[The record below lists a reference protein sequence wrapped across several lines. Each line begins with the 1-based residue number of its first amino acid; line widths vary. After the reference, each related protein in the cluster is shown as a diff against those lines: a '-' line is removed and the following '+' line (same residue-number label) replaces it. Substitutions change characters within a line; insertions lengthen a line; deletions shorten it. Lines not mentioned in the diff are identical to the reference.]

1 MSGGKAPTRWFR
13 ALMFVTR
20 FGVTCIRITILCFF
34 ISWWWSE
41 PSDRLGPPD
50 SFSFAG
56 DSIGGPLQTL
66 LEKAD
71 VEAGDAGGV
80 EYDFSGEQK
89 HRSYR
94 GVGSAS
100 SSSFIQSFMPVF
112 RAPGFKRTKGLGE
125 EDV

>member
-1 MSGGKAPTRWFR
+1 
-13 ALMFVTR
+13 MFVTR
-20 FGVTCIRITILCFF
+20 FGVTCIRIDILCFF
-34 ISWWWSE
+34 VSRWRSE

-56 DSIGGPLQTL
+56 DSIGGPLRTL

-71 VEAGDAGGV
+71 VEAGDAGGI

-100 SSSFIQSFMPVF
+100 LSSFIQSLMLVF
-112 RAPGFKRTKGLGE
+112 RAPGFKRTEGSGE